1 MTETLRRVGRLG
13 FGVLTLV
20 ALGVQLSV
28 TIDHRLSVVNF
39 FSFFTNLSNIFGA
52 VVLVYLAIRPGTG
65 DSVRGA
71 ATTYLAITG
80 IVYNLLLRGED
91 LGVLKPWINV
101 VLHVVMPIVM
111 LLDWLL
117 DPPGRPI
124 PLRRALWWLAF
135 PLVYVGYSLI
145 RGAVVA
151 WYPYPFLNPAHPGG
165 YARVFGFGVGIAL
178 AFVAVIAALTQLGNR
193 LAARRLLPRRS

>member
-1 MTETLRRVGRLG
+1 
-13 FGVLTLV
+13 VLALV
-20 ALGVQLSV
+20 ALGIQLSV

-39 FSFFTNLSNIFGA
+39 FSFFTNLSNILGA
-52 VVLVYLAIRPGTG
+52 VVLVYLAVRPGTG
-65 DSVRGA
+65 DLVRGA

-101 VLHVVMPIVM
+101 VLHVVTPIVM

-117 DPPGRPI
+117 DPPGRPV

-135 PLVYVGYSLI
+135 PLAYVGYSLI
-145 RGAVVA
+145 RGAVVH

-165 YARVFGFGVGIAL
+165 YARVLGFAVGIAV